1 MRQYVSLPIEK
12 LVSDVPVD
20 PLHARE
26 LADSIMRKGQL
37 APVIVRE
44 ETQEV
49 IDGFHRIAAMKELG
63 FDQVECV
70 VTPCDDEGFWDFRII
85 QASLHKNVTF
95 ARAIDWIEKVFE
107 VSSLRKH
114 WEHGGGGEYKSAYS
128 VFASYRVGNPPK
140 DVKEWVETKSA
151 MWGLAPKTIEDWLY
165 TRQSL
170 APDLLK
176 EATSTSEG
184 ERGVAPYKTVAEVLP
199 SKPELQRRIMEK
211 AKAEALSTKDVRTL
225 AQALKRA
232 QDDEEIIQNI
242 LKQPVAR
249 TEDQMVRDAKV
260 EKILGLPKTP
270 PETIEITGDA
280 LICMMDYNKLT
291 TSLEHLGKHIDT
303 IPPHAKSALRE
314 KGLEAISKIQEFN
327 LKLYPPAEVEYTVKE
342 IEQ

>member
-1 MRQYVSLPIEK
+1 MRQYINQPMEK
-12 LVSDVPVD
+12 LISDVPVD

-37 APVIVRE
+37 APVIIRE

-63 FDQVECV
+63 FNEVECV
-70 VTPCDDEGFWDFRII
+70 LTPCDDEGFWDFRII

-114 WEHGGGGEYKSAYS
+114 WEHGGEREYKSAYS

-176 EATSTSEG
+176 EVTSTSEG
-184 ERGVAPYKTVAEVLP
+184 ERGIAPYKTVAEVLP
-199 SKPELQRRIMEK
+199 TKPELQKRIIKK
-211 AKAEALSTKDVRTL
+211 AKAEDLSTKDVRTL
-225 AQALKRA
+225 AQAVK
-232 QDDEEIIQNI
+232 
-242 LKQPVAR
+242 R
-249 TEDQMVRDAKV
+249 TEDEEEVQSILRQPVSRTAEQMVRDAKV
-260 EKILGLPKTP
+260 EKVLGLPETP
-270 PETIEITGDA
+270 PTTIEITGDA
-280 LICMMDYNKLT
+280 LICMLDYNKLIT
-291 TSLEHLGKHIDT
+291 TLEHLGKHVDT
-303 IPPHAKSALRE
+303 VPPHAKRALHE
-314 KGLEAISKIQEFN
+314 KGLEIISKIQEFN
-327 LKLYPPAEVEYTVKE
+327 LKLYPPTEVEYKVKE

>member
-95 ARAIDWIEKVFE
+95 ARAIDWIDKVFQLSPWRNKYRSAATLFQSARRYPEKGDKE
-107 VSSLRKH
+107 VRDWAEAKA
-114 WEHGGGGEYKSAYS
+114 K
-128 VFASYRVGNPPK
+128 
-140 DVKEWVETKSA
+140 
-151 MWGLAPKTIEDWLY
+151 MWGLSVGAIEDWMKTKEHLEP
-165 TRQSL
+165 SL
-170 APDLLK
+170 LQ
-176 EATSTSEG
+176 EAREG
-184 ERGVAPYKTVAEVLP
+184 VTPVPRDAYVQVATILP
-199 SKPELQRRIMEK
+199 NKPELQKRVIEK
-211 AKAEALSTKDVRTL
+211 AKAEDLSWKEIKTT
-225 AQALKRA
+225 AQALRRTE
-232 QDDEEIIQNI
+232 DEEIIQNI

-249 TEDQMVRDAKV
+249 TEEQMVRDAKV

-280 LICMMDYNKLT
+280 LICMMDYNRLT
-291 TSLEHLGKHIDT
+291 TSLEHLGEHVDT
-303 IPPHAKSALRE
+303 IPSHAKRALHE
-314 KGLEAISKIQEFN
+314 KGLETVSKIQEFN
-327 LKLYPPAEVEYTVKE
+327 LKLYPPTEVEYTVKE